1 MKFLSKASERADDLL
16 RAQLPLIGHSAQA
29 IPLKRFLLGVM
40 SILKSCVEAKL
51 KLFSTPRGRGQGVV
65 RMA

>member
-1 MKFLSKASERADDLL
+1 MLIIKVLIIKVL

-29 IPLKRFLLGVM
+29 IPLKRFLLGVYVHFKKLRR
-40 SILKSCVEAKL
+40 SKL